1 MNREKNIF
9 NSITDLERYLNDR
22 LQRPLP
28 GLSSQLK
35 MSVRPVSAF
44 INDQRKSRP
53 AWPAAVLVLFYPHQE
68 DIYLVLIKRSGQV
81 RHHQHQISFPGGQQE
96 ENESLEQAAIRE
108 AEEEIN
114 VDPARV
120 KLVGRLTPLYIE
132 ISKYCLYPM
141 VAITDLRPDFR
152 PNPQEVTEIIELP
165 LAHLLD
171 SKNRKE
177 EWQWLRGQTV
187 LVPFFEFNG
196 YRIWGATAM
205 VLAELID
212 LLNEKEKPAG
222 LADHRNLS

>member
-1 MNREKNIF
+1 
-9 NSITDLERYLNDR
+9 
-22 LQRPLP
+22 
-28 GLSSQLK
+28 
-35 MSVRPVSAF
+35 
-44 INDQRKSRP
+44 
-53 AWPAAVLVLFYPHQE
+53 
-68 DIYLVLIKRSGQV
+68 
-81 RHHQHQISFPGGQQE
+81 
-96 ENESLEQAAIRE
+96 
-108 AEEEIN
+108 
-114 VDPARV
+114 
-120 KLVGRLTPLYIE
+120 
-132 ISKYCLYPM
+132 M